1 MTKKL
6 NKQTKTLIPGLVH
19 LVKDGDVVKYLLK
32 NKDRLYMEGSKILGN
47 NNCIPKQDL
56 PIKMPGPEIMK
67 ESLNIN
73 FNELLDKV
81 ISFIKRYLE
90 MPSESNYLIL
100 ALWVFHTYL
109 REKFNTTPILY
120 FFGVKETGKTRAGE
134 VLNEIAFMSERLTA
148 PTEATLFRT
157 ADYFKTA
164 LIIDEIKLWGMN
176 GNEEVARLIK
186 SRYKKGIKVPRVN
199 LNKKGENQI
208 EYFDVFGPLVIC
220 TTESMPDAIE
230 SRCITF
236 LMQKNSKVEVEKII
250 DNKQADELR
259 NKLTIFRAKY
269 LEQDLKET
277 DQVARR
283 RLNEIMMPLYK
294 ILMFI
299 APEREEA
306 FKKTVQEIEYAKKED
321 ERSSLE
327 AETVQAI
334 ILYKNE
340 EMFMTRSIAQELNKE
355 RIEIVRLSYKKVANI
370 IKRLGFKKTRT
381 AKERGFEIELKLL
394 EKLALQYGLDY
405 DTNDGCDTYDVS
417 STRHK

>member
-1 MTKKL
+1 MKK
-6 NKQTKTLIPGLVH
+6 KEVTKTIIPGLVH

-32 NKDRLYMEGSKILGN
+32 NKDRLYIKDSIILN
-47 NNCIPKQDL
+47 DKVCTPKQDL
-56 PIKMPGPEIMK
+56 PIKMPGPEIIN
-67 ESLNIN
+67 ESMNVNLG
-73 FNELLDKV
+73 ELLNEI
-81 ISFIKRYLE
+81 ISFIENHLE
-90 MPSESNYLIL
+90 MPSESDYLIL

-109 REKFNTTPILY
+109 IEKFSTTPILY
-120 FFGVKETGKTRAGE
+120 FYGVKETGKTRAGE
-134 VLNEIAFMSERLTA
+134 VLNEISLMGERLTA
-148 PTEATLFRT
+148 PTEATLFRS
-157 ADYFKTA
+157 ADYFKTT
-164 LIIDEIKLWGMN
+164 LIIDEVKLWGKN

-186 SRYKKGIKVPRVN
+186 SRYKRGIKVPRVN
-199 LNKKGENQI
+199 LNKKGENMI

-250 DNKQADELR
+250 DIKQADELR
-259 NKLTIFRAKY
+259 NKLTIFKAKY

-277 DQVARR
+277 GQIARR

-294 ILMFI
+294 VLMFI

-321 ERSSLE
+321 EGSSLE
-327 AETVQAI
+327 AEIVQAL
-334 ILYKNE
+334 ILHKNE
-340 EMFMTRSIAQELNKE
+340 EIFITRSITKELNKE
-355 RIEIVRLSYKKVANI
+355 RIETVKLSDKKVVNI

-394 EKLALQYGLDY
+394 EKLALQYD
-405 DTNDGCDTYDVS
+405 
-417 STRHK
+417 

>member
-1 MTKKL
+1 MKK
-6 NKQTKTLIPGLVH
+6 KEVTKTIIPGLVH

-32 NKDRLYMEGSKILGN
+32 NKDRLCIKDSIILN
-47 NNCIPKQDL
+47 DKVCTPKQDL
-56 PIKMPGPEIMK
+56 PIKMPGPEIIN
-67 ESLNIN
+67 ESMNVNLG
-73 FNELLDKV
+73 ELLNEI
-81 ISFIKRYLE
+81 ISFIKNHLE
-90 MPSESNYLIL
+90 MPSESDYLIL

-109 REKFNTTPILY
+109 IEKFSTTPILY
-120 FFGVKETGKTRAGE
+120 FYGVKETGKTRAGE
-134 VLNEIAFMSERLTA
+134 VLNEISLMGERLTA
-148 PTEATLFRT
+148 PTEATLFRS
-157 ADYFKTA
+157 ADYFKTT
-164 LIIDEIKLWGMN
+164 LIIDEVKLWGKN

-186 SRYKKGIKVPRVN
+186 SRYKRGIKVPRVN
-199 LNKKGENQI
+199 LNKKGENMI

-250 DNKQADELR
+250 DIKQADELR
-259 NKLTIFRAKY
+259 NKLTIFKAKY

-277 DQVARR
+277 GQIARR

-294 ILMFI
+294 VLMFI

-321 ERSSLE
+321 EGSSLE
-327 AETVQAI
+327 AEIVQAL
-334 ILYKNE
+334 ILHKNE
-340 EMFMTRSIAQELNKE
+340 EIFITRSITKELNKE
-355 RIEIVRLSYKKVANI
+355 RIETVKLSDKKVVNI

-394 EKLALQYGLDY
+394 EKLALQYD
-405 DTNDGCDTYDVS
+405 
-417 STRHK
+417 